1 MYFHQ
6 YPLDASFHKFVGPS
20 INNDYVNLCIWS
32 ILKLLKIVHIGKYL
46 ILLRIGM
53 KPILKVL
60 LRKYISALSSFF
72 IEYKHYKVV
81 VMELDWGHV
90 SNLNYSEYQRN
101 IKNKVPIKVLKVEK
115 NVPFVHNFFNG

>member
-1 MYFHQ
+1 
-6 YPLDASFHKFVGPS
+6 
-20 INNDYVNLCIWS
+20 
-32 ILKLLKIVHIGKYL
+32 
-46 ILLRIGM
+46 M

-101 IKNKVPIKVLKVEK
+101 IKNKVPIKVLKVDK